1 MAWPILFGLLNGSIL
16 IVLSGIHFYWA
27 LGGKAGIES
36 TLPTD
41 LEGKRVLNPKKMD
54 SALVAVFL
62 LIFALLFFCKAGIL
76 DFYLPHLIGRFGT
89 SVISLIFLLR
99 ALGDFRYVGFS
110 KKIKSTPF
118 AELDTKYFS
127 PLCLF
132 IGING
137 ILLEILV

>member
-1 MAWPILFGLLNGSIL
+1 MSWNIIFGLLNGMIL
-16 IVLSGIHFYWA
+16 IALSGIHFYWA

-41 LEGKRVLNPKKMD
+41 LEGKKVLNPKKMD

-62 LIFALLFFCKAGIL
+62 LIFALLFFRKVGIL
-76 DFYLPHLIGRFGT
+76 DFYLPHFISRFGT
-89 SVISLIFLLR
+89 GVVSFIFLLR
-99 ALGDFRYVGFS
+99 AMGDFRYVGFS

-118 AELDTKYFS
+118 AVLDTKYFS

-137 ILLEILV
+137 VLLETLV

>member
-1 MAWPILFGLLNGSIL
+1 MAWQILFGLLNGSIL

-62 LIFALLFFCKAGIL
+62 LIFALLLFRKAGLL
-76 DFYLPHLIGRFGT
+76 DFYLPHLISRFGSGIIT
-89 SVISLIFLLR
+89 FIFLLR
-99 ALGDFRYVGFS
+99 AMGDFRYVGFS

-127 PLCLF
+127 PLCLLL
-132 IGING
+132 GING
-137 ILLEILV
+137 ILLEILG

>member
-27 LGGKAGIES
+27 LGGMAGIES
-36 TLPTD
+36 TLPTN
-41 LEGKRVLNPKKMD
+41 LERKRMLNPKKMD

-62 LIFALLFFCKAGIL
+62 LIFALLFFRKAGTL
-76 DFYLPHLIGRFGT
+76 NFYLPPLIGRFGT
-89 SVISLIFLLR
+89 SVISFTFLFR
-99 ALGDFRYVGFS
+99 AMGDFRYVGFS

-127 PLCLF
+127 PLCLLL
-132 IGING
+132 GING
-137 ILLEILV
+137 ILLEILT